1 MIEESDV
8 YLEKF
13 SCCLNEC
20 VVVGKV
26 ESGACVMSV
35 CGRHCEE
42 EICGNEI
49 AAERWKCGDV
59 EATAESQEESHE
71 WILMLG
77 NGAEAPVL
85 IDGRR
90 WEAVTLLDGSWNA
103 KRAWICVDVAT

>member
-1 MIEESDV
+1 M

-13 SCCLNEC
+13 SCCLHEC
-20 VVVGKV
+20 VVVGRV
-26 ESGACVMSV
+26 ESGAWAMGV
-35 CGRHCEE
+35 CGGHREKKV
-42 EICGNEI
+42 CGTEI
-49 AAERWKCGDV
+49 AAKGRECGDV

-85 IDGRR
+85 IAGR
-90 WEAVTLLDGSWNA
+90 WWKAVTLLDGSWNA

>member
-1 MIEESDV
+1 M

-13 SCCLNEC
+13 SCCLYEC
-20 VVVGKV
+20 VIVGK
-26 ESGACVMSV
+26 SGAWAMGV

-42 EICGNEI
+42 EICGNGI

-90 WEAVTLLDGSWNA
+90 WEAVTLLGGSWNA